1 MIEQGQKCQHGTRE
15 VIVLAIDGDKA
26 RVQVID
32 HSLPSKLGR
41 IFNTAT
47 AYLTPLP
54 LRYLRGALPGDE
66 S

>member
-1 MIEQGQKCQHGTRE
+1 MIHEGHPYQHGTRR
-15 VIVLAIDGDKA
+15 VIVLAIDAGRA

-47 AYLTPLP
+47 AYLSPLP
-54 LRYLRGALPGDE
+54 LKYLGGAVPGDAR
-66 S
+66 